1 MEASGLALINQF
13 WACLDIQTET
23 EIVHKGLAKEKD
35 LQILINEVKDLVLEK
50 RNKLVQQY
58 EFSHIKQ
65 EKDEKVSKYLAK
77 LQGRAELCQFS
88 SRAKCPCGCDYS
100 FDHSY
105 KEELVLDQFI
115 KGLKEK
121 DWTEKLIAWGD
132 KLTLAKA
139 VNQIEGLEVGKTTV
153 AQINEK
159 AGEINKVSEHKERKQ
174 NAKPKY
180 FGNSQDKREVENKS
194 CTNCGSNSH

>member
-1 MEASGLALINQF
+1 MEASGLEDLALINQF
-13 WACLDIQTET
+13 WACLDVQTET
-23 EIVHKGLAKEKD
+23 ELVHKGLAKEKD
-35 LQILINEVKDLVLEK
+35 LQILINEVKDVVLEN
-50 RNKLVQQY
+50 RNKHVQRY

-77 LQGRAELCQFS
+77 LQGKAKLCKFS
-88 SRAKCPCGCDYS
+88 LRAKCPCGCYYS

-121 DWTEKLIAWGD
+121 DWTEKLIACGD

-174 NAKPKY
+174 TSKPKY
-180 FGNSQDKREVENKS
+180 SDSSQDKREMEVFMVQ
-194 CTNCGSNSH
+194 TV